1 MNMNLI
7 LLCDFACF
15 LCYEIQKGDKLK
27 DNLTKSH
34 SPDLVGVHIFP
45 FICHSSVYNIC

>member
-7 LLCDFACF
+7 LPCDFACF

-27 DNLTKSH
+27 ENLTKSCRCADF
-34 SPDLVGVHIFP
+34 SFYLSL
-45 FICHSSVYNIC
+45 ICV